1 MRGEYRLRV
10 FATGSSHTRV
20 ARVHPT
26 RTTTKLL
33 LGVACAVS
41 AVSGCV
47 NVTPASMQPAAAP
60 STPGA
65 APRYEPRGGP
75 GAAPVVIQAPALE
88 ALKAVPGQSAGPSP
102 AVGRQSAPRS
112 GGPAAGPDTAAAAR
126 ETASGGGAAPP
137 VPDIPEP
144 RKPGEQAGKPGRG
157 EGDGRPG
164 GHHPHR
170 PRSGEAEAPR
180 ELVGELP
187 VRPADVCALGRRH
200 GRWHPDS
207 PEARICAGVHGG

>member
-1 MRGEYRLRV
+1 M
-10 FATGSSHTRV
+10 
-20 ARVHPT
+20 HPT

-47 NVTPASMQPAAAP
+47 NVSPGPVQPAAAP
-60 STPGA
+60 A
-65 APRYEPRGGP
+65 AGGPPRHEPRGGP
-75 GAAPVVIQAPALE
+75 GVAPVAVRAPALE
-88 ALKAVPGQSAGPSP
+88 ALEAVETAPEQSA
-102 AVGRQSAPRS
+102 R
-112 GGPAAGPDTAAAAR
+112 PAAGAPAVRAAERPARGAPGGPVPD
-126 ETASGGGAAPP
+126 APP

-144 RKPGEQAGKPGRG
+144 RRAAEPAQ
-157 EGDGRPG
+157 GRPDG
-164 GHHPHR
+164 PRRRAR
-170 PRSGEAEAPR
+170 PDAEAER
-180 ELVGELP
+180 ELVRKLP